1 MLGAGHDLLNR
12 SHSQEGI
19 SYKLAP
25 ATGPCHL
32 HLYGLI
38 HVLLQLLIFNTPE
51 RSSGWRA
58 EMRNSVLEGKTG
70 RTGLQIVRYSQE
82 PILWAQF
89 LYLLISRKA
98 LHGDIC
104 SSWLAKTCKKKKK
117 SAWLHV
123 LPLHQNSIYPGI
135 PPYFF
140 GAVSQSSLICCLLG
154 YSPHFAPHK
163 IWLITLKLCI
173 FF

>member
-104 SSWLAKTCKKKKK
+104 SSWLAKTWKKKKK

-163 IWLITLKLCI
+163 IWLTTLKLCI